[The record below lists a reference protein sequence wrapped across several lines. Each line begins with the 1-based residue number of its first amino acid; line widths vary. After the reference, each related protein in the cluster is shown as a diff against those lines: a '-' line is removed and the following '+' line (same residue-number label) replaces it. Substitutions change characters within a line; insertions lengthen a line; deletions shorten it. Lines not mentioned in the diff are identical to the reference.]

1 MSSWIETHARGAFE
15 EVAELDVAAL
25 SPGRHHLA
33 VALISDGTSQP
44 VRAPVIV
51 VKGAA
56 GPGPVFGLTAAVH
69 GNELNGIPTIH
80 RLMRTI
86 DPATLEGTL
95 VGVTI
100 VNVPGYLR
108 HERLFPDARDLNRVM
123 PGKDAGR
130 ESSVYAHR
138 LMERILSK
146 LDVLIDLHTAS
157 FGRVN
162 TLYVRADMRDPAT
175 AMLAR
180 TIGPQ
185 IIVHNEGADGTVRSS
200 VADRGVPAITVE
212 IGDPQIIDRD
222 KVREARIGI
231 RDCLENMGMVPPDAQ
246 EAPETAIECVRSYWL
261 YTDAGGF
268 LEVRAPLGSR
278 VAEGA
283 VIATLMDP
291 WGGLLR
297 TYRAPEAGVVVGRS
311 TNPVASSGA
320 RILHLGIEGR
330 PGQG

>member
-15 EVAELDVAAL
+15 EVPELDVEAL
-25 SPGRHHLA
+25 APGRHHLA

-51 VKGAA
+51 LRGAA

-80 RLMRTI
+80 RLMKTI
-86 DPATLEGTL
+86 DPAVLKGTL

-108 HERLFPDARDLNRVM
+108 HKRLLPDAHDLNRVM
-123 PGKDAGR
+123 PGRPEGR
-130 ESSVYAHR
+130 ESAVYAHR
-138 LMERILSK
+138 LTTRILSK

-175 AMLAR
+175 AKLAR
-180 TIGPQ
+180 TIGPE

-246 EAPETAIECVRSYWL
+246 LAPETAIECMRSYWL

-268 LEVRAPLGSR
+268 LEVRAPLGGR
-278 VAEGA
+278 VAEGEI
-283 VIATLMDP
+283 IARLVDP

-320 RILHLGIEGR
+320 RILHLGIEGL
-330 PGQG
+330 PGQ